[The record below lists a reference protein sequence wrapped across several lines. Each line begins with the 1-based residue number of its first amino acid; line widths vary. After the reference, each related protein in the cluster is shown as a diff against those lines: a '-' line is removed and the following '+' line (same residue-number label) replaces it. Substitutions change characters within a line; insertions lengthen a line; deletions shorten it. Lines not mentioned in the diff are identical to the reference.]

1 MIKID
6 NINKNENKIETNN
19 INNTH
24 ISEDKII
31 EILNLLTSEQIISYI
46 SNYVVNL
53 LIKNKDKIK
62 RNIKDLNDP
71 LYSNKI
77 PMIKIEDYFIRLFK
91 YSQMEISTLI
101 LSFIY
106 IKRFID
112 KENFIIAFNNIFRL
126 IISCTLLA
134 IKFNENRI
142 FKNII
147 YAKIG
152 GIKIEDLNILEFNV
166 FNRLDFNL
174 RVFDNEFYDVIYA
187 IYKENL
193 NNT

>member
-6 NINKNENKIETNN
+6 NINKDEKKLEHNAINKTYINEN
-19 INNTH
+19 
-24 ISEDKII
+24 KII
-31 EILNLLTSEQIISYI
+31 EILNSLTSEQVISYI
-46 SNYVVNL
+46 SNYIVNL
-53 LIKNKDKIK
+53 LIKNKDKTKKSIVG
-62 RNIKDLNDP
+62 INDP

-91 YSQMEISTLI
+91 YSKMEISSLI

-106 IKRFID
+106 VKRFVN

-152 GIKIEDLNILEFNV
+152 GLEIEDLNILEFNAPS
-166 FNRLDFNL
+166 RLDFNL
-174 RVFDNEFYDVIYA
+174 RVFDNEFYDVIYE
-187 IYKENL
+187 IYKKI
-193 NNT
+193 

>member
-1 MIKID
+1 MIKLD

-46 SNYVVNL
+46 SNYIVNL

>member
-1 MIKID
+1 MIKLD

-46 SNYVVNL
+46 SNYIVNL

-147 YAKIG
+147 YARIG
-152 GIKIEDLNILEFNV
+152 GIDIEDLNILEFNV

>member
-19 INNTH
+19 INNIH
-24 ISEDKII
+24 INEDKII
-31 EILNLLTSEQIISYI
+31 GILNLLTSEQVISYI
-46 SNYVVNL
+46 SNYIVNL

-147 YAKIG
+147 YARIG
-152 GIKIEDLNILEFNV
+152 GIEIEDLNILEFNV

>member
-1 MIKID
+1 MIKLD

-31 EILNLLTSEQIISYI
+31 EILNLLTSEQVISYI
-46 SNYVVNL
+46 SNYIVNL

-147 YAKIG
+147 YARIG
-152 GIKIEDLNILEFNV
+152 GIDIEDLNILEFNV

>member
-1 MIKID
+1 MIKLD

-31 EILNLLTSEQIISYI
+31 EILNLLTSEQVISYI
-46 SNYVVNL
+46 SNYIVNL

>member
-19 INNTH
+19 INNIH
-24 ISEDKII
+24 INEDKII
-31 EILNLLTSEQIISYI
+31 GILNLLTSEQVISYI
-46 SNYVVNL
+46 SNYIVNL

-106 IKRFID
+106 IKRFIN

-147 YAKIG
+147 YARIG
-152 GIKIEDLNILEFNV
+152 GIEIEDLNILEFNV

>member
-6 NINKNENKIETNN
+6 NINKNESKIETNN
-19 INNTH
+19 INNTY
-24 ISEDKII
+24 IKESKIL
-31 EILNLLTSEQIISYI
+31 EILDSLKPEQVISYI
-46 SNYVVNL
+46 SNYIVNL
-53 LIKNKDKIK
+53 LIKNIDKTKI
-62 RNIKDLNDP
+62 NINGINDP

-77 PMIKIEDYFIRLFK
+77 PMIKIEDYFIRLYK
-91 YSQMEISTLI
+91 YSHMDLTTLI

-152 GIKIEDLNILEFNV
+152 GLEIEDLNNLEFNV

-174 RVFDNEFYDVIYA
+174 NVFDNEFYGIISKIHND
-187 IYKENL
+187 NL

>member
-1 MIKID
+1 MIKLD

-31 EILNLLTSEQIISYI
+31 EILNLLTSEQVISYI
-46 SNYVVNL
+46 SNYIVNL

-152 GIKIEDLNILEFNV
+152 GIEIEDLNILEFNV

>member
-6 NINKNENKIETNN
+6 NIIKNEKKIEANN

-31 EILNLLTSEQIISYI
+31 EILNLLTSEQVISYI
-46 SNYVVNL
+46 SNYIVNL

-152 GIKIEDLNILEFNV
+152 GIEIEDLNILEFNV

>member
-19 INNTH
+19 INNIH
-24 ISEDKII
+24 INEDKII
-31 EILNLLTSEQIISYI
+31 GILNLLTSEQVISYI
-46 SNYVVNL
+46 SNYIVSL

-147 YAKIG
+147 YARIG
-152 GIKIEDLNILEFNV
+152 GIEIEDLNILEFNV

>member
-6 NINKNENKIETNN
+6 NINKNENKTETNN

-24 ISEDKII
+24 ISEYKII
-31 EILNLLTSEQIISYI
+31 EILNLLTSEQVISYI
-46 SNYVVNL
+46 SNYIVNL

-152 GIKIEDLNILEFNV
+152 GIEIEDLNILEFNV

>member
-1 MIKID
+1 MIKLD

-46 SNYVVNL
+46 SNYIVNL

-152 GIKIEDLNILEFNV
+152 GIEIEDLNILEFNV

>member
-19 INNTH
+19 INNIH
-24 ISEDKII
+24 ISEDKIMG
-31 EILNLLTSEQIISYI
+31 ILNLLTSEQVISYI
-46 SNYVVNL
+46 SNYIVNL

-106 IKRFID
+106 IKRFIN

-147 YAKIG
+147 YARIG
-152 GIKIEDLNILEFNV
+152 GIEIEDLNILEFNV